1 MRQNGTRKY
10 DFNYRDNNRINTHE
24 TGTAPCKSACPAH
37 IAVQGYI
44 KMASQG
50 RYQDA
55 LALIKKQNPFPAVCG
70 AICNRRCE
78 DACTRVKS
86 MKLYQSMQLKDL
98 LLNKI

>member
-1 MRQNGTRKY
+1 MGTRKY

-55 LALIKKQNPFPAVCG
+55 LALIKNKIHSQLSVAQFV
-70 AICNRRCE
+70 IE
-78 DACTRVKS
+78 DVKMLVHVVKL
-86 MKLYQSMQLKDL
+86 MKPYQLMQLKDL
-98 LLNKI
+98 LRNKI

>member
-1 MRQNGTRKY
+1 MGTRKY

-55 LALIKKQNPFPAVCG
+55 LALIKNKIHFQQYVAQYV
-70 AICNRRCE
+70 IE
-78 DACTRVKS
+78 DVKMLVHVVKL
-86 MKLYQSMQLKDL
+86 MKPYQLMELKDL